1 MLEEEEDIN
10 QIMAYFSYEHFYVIY
25 CKFWELDRDH
35 DLFIDQN
42 DLARHNDHGKK
53 KIFPSRNCCS
63 DCLIISISTQL
74 CRLVLSSESFR
85 AVLPKVHEIVTI
97 QLVYKRCHTQNLF
110 GFYYQKRTRLTP
122 QRWNTGLGMFILA
135 DSWPTFWIKI
145 FFLSLTYRC
154 MDLDGDGVLSMYELE
169 YFYEEQQ
176 HRMESIGIETL
187 PFEDCL
193 CQMLDMIKPM
203 RAGYVTLSDLKRCKM
218 TPIFY
223 DTFFNLEKY
232 MEHEQRDPFA
242 TQRDQDE
249 VILKKMFFVLLF
261 IISLIDFLLT
271 RWLIGIGM
279 QLKNMSY

>member
-1 MLEEEEDIN
+1 MFLVIKFFVV
-10 QIMAYFSYEHFYVIY
+10 YFQRYRR
-25 CKFWELDRDH
+25 EL
-35 DLFIDQN
+35 
-42 DLARHNDHGKK
+42 
-53 KIFPSRNCCS
+53 
-63 DCLIISISTQL
+63 
-74 CRLVLSSESFR
+74 LSEYFR
-85 AVLPKVHEIVTI
+85 VALPKGQGIAIT
-97 QLVYKRCHTQNLF
+97 QLVYRRCHTQNLF
-110 GFYYQKRTRLTP
+110 GFYYQKRTRLIP
-122 QRWNTGLGMFILA
+122 QPWNTGLGNVHPHHSILFGSI
-135 DSWPTFWIKI
+135 DSKTNLKNLKKI
-145 FFLSLTYRC
+145 NFPHRC

-203 RAGYVTLSDLKRCKM
+203 RPGFVTLSDLKRCKM

-249 VILKKMFFVLLF
+249 VNLLSIVQLTFFFALIFLTF
-261 IISLIDFLLT
+261 INLT
-271 RWLIGIGM
+271 
-279 QLKNMSY
+279 KNEFHFQTDD